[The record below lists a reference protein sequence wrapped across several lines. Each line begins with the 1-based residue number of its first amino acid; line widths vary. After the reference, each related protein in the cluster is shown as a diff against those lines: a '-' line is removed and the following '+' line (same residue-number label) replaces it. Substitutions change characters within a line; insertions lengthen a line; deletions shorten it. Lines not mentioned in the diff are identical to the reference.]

1 MFGRRL
7 TPRRALVAAENDPDV
22 LEAMFPSEVLAELY
36 AAFAKDELPAL
47 QVVTRNEDG
56 SVQLSS
62 ELPPV
67 GAEAQALALAQMI
80 ETVGE
85 DDKKHLKDVR
95 GTTNIEL
102 DGSTAGVVAARSGA

>member
-1 MFGRRL
+1 MKITAFLSIFL
-7 TPRRALVAAENDPDV
+7 TY
-22 LEAMFPSEVLAELY
+22 FPIN
-36 AAFAKDELPAL
+36 AFAKDELPDL
-47 QVVTRNEDG
+47 QVVTRDEDG

-85 DDKKHLKDVR
+85 DDLKLLQDVG

-102 DGSTAGVVAARSGA
+102 K

>member
-1 MFGRRL
+1 M
-7 TPRRALVAAENDPDV
+7 VAENDPDV

-47 QVVTRNEDG
+47 QVVTRDEDG
-56 SVQLSS
+56 SVQLAS

-67 GAEAQALALAQMI
+67 GAEAQALALAKMI
-80 ETVGE
+80 ETEGE
-85 DDKKHLKDVR
+85 DDKKLLHVG

-102 DGSTAGVVAARSGA
+102 DGSTAGVVAARTGT

>member
-36 AAFAKDELPAL
+36 SAFATDELPAL
-47 QVVTRNEDG
+47 QVVTRDEDG

-80 ETVGE
+80 ETVG
-85 DDKKHLKDVR
+85 DDKKLLQDVG

-102 DGSTAGVVAARSGA
+102 DGSTAGVAAARSGT